1 MSAKNSTSYT
11 FDYEHRLKTI
21 GSTIQYFYDGMGKR
35 VRAVRSGVTT
45 KYIYDARGN
54 LLAEADSNNVIQRYY
69 IYGNGLMAK
78 VTASENTYC
87 YHYNATG
94 STIAITDSSQSIV
107 NKYAYTPFGEI
118 GNEVEALAQPFKYI
132 GQYGVMSESNGLYY
146 MRARYYDPTLGRF
159 ISEDPLGFGAGDV
172 NLYVYV
178 NNNPVLLI
186 DPSGSAGFAL
196 DFGGAYGS
204 GWGTSNYSTGGGAGS
219 GIFVGVRPDSMG
231 HAQLGGF
238 ICQSYTDTIPG
249 AKVGLGVNLTYYKGD
264 SRDFL
269 SGVSNYTS
277 LTFAGVSV
285 TKYSD
290 QKTEETTGWT
300 VSLFGKGIG
309 FTGFKEGTTQSWS
322 GALQK

>member
-1 MSAKNSTSYT
+1 
-11 FDYEHRLKTI
+11 
-21 GSTIQYFYDGMGKR
+21 
-35 VRAVRSGVTT
+35 
-45 KYIYDARGN
+45 
-54 LLAEADSNNVIQRYY
+54 
-69 IYGNGLMAK
+69 
-78 VTASENTYC
+78 
-87 YHYNATG
+87 
-94 STIAITDSSQSIV
+94 
-107 NKYAYTPFGEI
+107 
-118 GNEVEALAQPFKYI
+118 
-132 GQYGVMSESNGLYY
+132 
-146 MRARYYDPTLGRF
+146 
-159 ISEDPLGFGAGDV
+159 
-172 NLYVYV
+172 
-178 NNNPVLLI
+178 
-186 DPSGSAGFAL
+186 
-196 DFGGAYGS
+196 
-204 GWGTSNYSTGGGAGS
+204 
-219 GIFVGVRPDSMG
+219 MG